1 MMHRKT
7 LSYTVNKTSCDR
19 HDNHTESSIVGSQ
32 KCATKC
38 NLCDVKV
45 CKDSRIPYG
54 KQQPIPAK
62 GSCYLFTVAGSKSIV
77 IVESPLA
84 KLAGWLM
91 HE

>member
-1 MMHRKT
+1 MQPSVICAMSKFVKT
-7 LSYTVNKTSCDR
+7 V
-19 HDNHTESSIVGSQ
+19 
-32 KCATKC
+32 
-38 NLCDVKV
+38 
-45 CKDSRIPYG
+45 G

-62 GSCYLFTVAGSKSIV
+62 GSCYLFTVAGSTSIV